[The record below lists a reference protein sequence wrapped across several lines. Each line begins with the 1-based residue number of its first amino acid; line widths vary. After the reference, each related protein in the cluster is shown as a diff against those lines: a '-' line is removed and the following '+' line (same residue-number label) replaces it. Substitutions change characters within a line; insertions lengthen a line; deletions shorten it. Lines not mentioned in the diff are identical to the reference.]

1 MNHLALGTAEML
13 GKMKN
18 GLGTTEVSARSYLL
32 CLFTRAICETSVST
46 TGSGGQHTV
55 KHDTVYSTATTCNQV
70 REDVTA
76 RSQAFQP
83 QRNEL
88 PLCAE

>member
-1 MNHLALGTAEML
+1 MIHLALGTTEMS
-13 GKMKN
+13 GEDEEWPRN
-18 GLGTTEVSARSYLL
+18 HQRSYLL
-32 CLFTRAICETSVST
+32 CLFIRAIFKTSVSMS
-46 TGSGGQHTV
+46 SGGQHTV

-70 REDVTA
+70 WEDVTA

-88 PLCAE
+88 LLCAE